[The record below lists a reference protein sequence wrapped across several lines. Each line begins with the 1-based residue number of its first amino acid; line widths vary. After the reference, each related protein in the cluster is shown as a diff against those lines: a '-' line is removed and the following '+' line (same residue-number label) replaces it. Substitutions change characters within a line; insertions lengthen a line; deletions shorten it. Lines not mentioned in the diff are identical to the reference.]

1 MKLLLAHRPL
11 WMRRS
16 LFIAAHVLTLLVFY
30 LIVIA
35 PIRDFLDA
43 RAGDLAERRSTLA
56 RYAAVS
62 EQEAAVRA
70 FAKQVAESN
79 ARGELIVGATTGIV
93 DANLQAHLK
102 SLAEGAKVS
111 VRSIQMLPPKNL
123 RGATLVGAR
132 LNVAGAIQPLN
143 ELTRALE
150 GGAPLLLVTAA
161 AIRSQTA
168 FWGMAPLDVAQ
179 GEPMLDAEF
188 DIYGGALAKDH
199 P

>member
-1 MKLLLAHRPL
+1 MNLISARPL

-16 LFIAAHVLTLLVFY
+16 FFVATHILASLVVY
-30 LIVIA
+30 LVVIA

-43 RAGDLAERRSTLA
+43 RDGDLAERRTTLA
-56 RYAAVS
+56 RYVAVS
-62 EQEAAVRA
+62 EQEAAVQAYAR
-70 FAKQVAESN
+70 QVAESN
-79 ARGELIVGATTGIV
+79 ARGELIAGATAGIV

-111 VRSIQMLPPKNL
+111 VRSIQMLPPKSL

-132 LNVAGAIQPLN
+132 LNVSGTIQPLN
-143 ELTRALE
+143 ALTRALE

-161 AIRSQTA
+161 AIRSQTT
-168 FWGMAPLDVAQ
+168 FWGMAQPDALQ
-179 GEPMLDAEF
+179 SEPTLDAEF
-188 DIYGGALAKDH
+188 DIYGGAPVKDH